1 MNLQD
6 LLNKTKLNL
15 NQLKN
20 KDTETD
26 KKELSP
32 ARWLPDVGSYFVR
45 FLTSD
50 EDADLKKD
58 MWFRKFDVHFFE
70 KKAFICPKSFGHK
83 CPLCEYGWGL
93 FQQLKEKNSKLEKDK
108 KDRSYAPFLPTQRYV
123 VKLLVRQFE
132 DLKGEKLNF
141 EEVELKNVGAPIVR
155 LFDLSATAIED
166 INKVIFD
173 PEYGD
178 ITNILEGFDFRLTKD
193 KKKEGDK
200 SMQSTISFTVRRNP
214 SPVFSK
220 ELLPATKEEKFIE
233 TYTKMMD
240 SSPRMQERFDNLSS
254 ADIISLLETH
264 LSKMKNA
271 DSETVKFDGASAK
284 EKEPEQ
290 TQDAFQES
298 RASKFS
304 AAVSKFGF
312 SSD

>member
-20 KDTETD
+20 KETETD
-26 KKELSP
+26 NKKELLPS
-32 ARWLPDVGSYFVR
+32 RWLPDIGSYFVR

-70 KKAFICPKSFGHK
+70 KKAFICPKSFGQK
-83 CPLCEYGWGL
+83 CPLCEHGWNL
-93 FQQLKEKNSKLEKDK
+93 FGQLKEKNSKLEKDK
-108 KDRSYAPFLPTQRYV
+108 KDRSYAPFLPTQRFV

-132 DLKGEKLNF
+132 DLKGEKSNL
-141 EEVELKNVGAPIVR
+141 EEVEFKQLGNPTVR
-155 LFDLSATAIED
+155 LFDLSASAIED

-178 ITNILEGFDFRLTKD
+178 ITNLLEGFDFRLTKD

-220 ELLPATKEEKFIE
+220 ELVPVAKEDLFIS

-240 SSPRMQERFDNLSS
+240 SSPRMHERFDTLSIS
-254 ADIISLLETH
+254 DIISLLENH
-264 LSKMKNA
+264 LSKMKNVE
-271 DSETVKFDGASAK
+271 SETTKFEGAAAK
-284 EKEPEQ
+284 ETEQQDDFKE
-290 TQDAFQES
+290 S
-298 RASKFS
+298 KASKFS

>member
-15 NQLKN
+15 NQLKSQESEVEG
-20 KDTETD
+20 KR
-26 KKELSP
+26 ELTPS
-32 ARWLPDVGSYFVR
+32 RWLPDVGSYIVR

-50 EDADLKKD
+50 EDHDLKRD

-70 KKAFICPKSFGHK
+70 KKAFICPKSLGNK

-93 FQQLKEKNSKLEKDK
+93 FAQLKEKNSKLEKDK
-108 KDRSYAPFLPTQRYV
+108 KDRSYSPFLPSQRYV
-123 VKLLVRQFE
+123 VKLLVRHFE
-132 DLKGEKLNF
+132 DEKGEKSNF
-141 EEVELKNVGAPIVR
+141 EEVEIKGVGHPVVK

-166 INKVIFD
+166 IKKVVFD

-178 ITNILEGFDFRLTKD
+178 ITNILNGFDFRMDKD
-193 KKKEGDK
+193 KKKQGDK
-200 SMQSTISFTVRRNP
+200 SMQSTISFNVRRNQ

-220 ELLPATKEEKFIE
+220 DILPVSKEEKFIE

-240 SSPRMQERFDNLSS
+240 SSPRMHERFDNLNNNE
-254 ADIISLLETH
+254 IIQLLESH

-271 DSETVKFDGASAK
+271 DSETVKFEGSSTK
-284 EKEPEQ
+284 EDLTK
-290 TQDAFQES
+290 TDDFQES
-298 RASKFS
+298 KASKFS

-312 SSD
+312 SQD